1 MAPELP
7 IKTHVSIEAQTA
19 AIPRVPAA
27 VTAVTDARTNPA
39 PGGDARVTTAE
50 PTTEA
55 AAPAPD
61 AEVAALEPS
70 TEIAREVSVEDIYEA
85 GLAKLEALHHRW
97 AAAMA
102 EVRQSSASGELGQ
115 AAA

>member
-1 MAPELP
+1 MS
-7 IKTHVSIEAQTA
+7 TDGQTQ

-27 VTAVTDARTNPA
+27 VAAVTDARANPA
-39 PGGDARVTTAE
+39 PGGEAEVAAAE
-50 PTTEA
+50 PTRET

-61 AEVAALEPS
+61 AEVATPGPS
-70 TEIAREVSVEDIYEA
+70 TEIAREVSVERIYEA
-85 GLAKLEALHHRW
+85 GLAKLEALHDRW

-102 EVRQSSASGELGQ
+102 EVRQAPASGEPGE